1 MNFEQIS
8 NVSHHYFRKL
18 VMEKINILT
27 RDYINEHRGTKM
39 SKISDFK
46 LQDYLVSK
54 NISLKEKRILFKCRF
69 QCLSFRENFHNQYK
83 GDMKCILC
91 FNHTDSQMEA
101 YKCEKLR
108 SNPDILALMNKTR
121 YDDIYGSVEKQ
132 VVAAKLWRLIMS
144 AREEQAHLSQ
154 LP

>member
-1 MNFEQIS
+1 
-8 NVSHHYFRKL
+8 
-18 VMEKINILT
+18 
-27 RDYINEHRGTKM
+27 
-39 SKISDFK
+39 
-46 LQDYLVSK
+46 
-54 NISLKEKRILFKCRF
+54 
-69 QCLSFRENFHNQYK
+69 
-83 GDMKCILC
+83 MKCILC
-91 FNHTDSQMEA
+91 SNHTDSQMEA